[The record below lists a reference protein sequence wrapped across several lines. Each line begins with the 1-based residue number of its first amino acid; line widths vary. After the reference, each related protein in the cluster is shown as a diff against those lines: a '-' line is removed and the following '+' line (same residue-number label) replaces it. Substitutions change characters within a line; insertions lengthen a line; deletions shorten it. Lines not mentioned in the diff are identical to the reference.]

1 MKRAKRLI
9 TGIIFIAVICSGPA
23 AFAVSNIPYHTYNY
37 DYWQDVYYTPAAYI
51 PDKSYSGDDLNV
63 GPFKNPQDIFVAH
76 DGKVYIADTENNRI
90 IILDDTMKVDRIIE
104 TFDNNGTLDSFQTPS
119 GLFVTNKNELY
130 IADTGNF
137 RIVALTQNGNLMKII
152 QNPTSEVL
160 DADFIFAP
168 LKIAVDYA
176 DRVYAVSKNMFQGIM
191 AFDSNTNFTGFIG
204 TIKVNITIYEKIWR
218 RLSTKAQRKRQ
229 IQFIPTEFTNLDI
242 DPDGFVYAT
251 NIDPKGEQSVR
262 RLNPKGEDV
271 IKKKK
276 DGYLSG
282 DIYWRIGSDYS
293 GPSRIVDIVYR
304 GSGIYSILDMN
315 RGRIFTY
322 DHESNLLYI
331 FGGKGSQKG
340 TFRNP
345 AAIEVKDDKILVLD
359 AHRGEIM
366 TFSAT
371 RYGELINNAV
381 SLRYDGN
388 EAAAVRLWEQVL
400 KLDSNFEL
408 AYSGIGKS
416 HLASGENK
424 KAMEYFKLAMDRE
437 YYSIAYKRYRDDIL
451 KDNLSYVL
459 TTVLVLAAAFL
470 TRNAIKKSG
479 KKGANG
485 VAK

>member
-9 TGIIFIAVICSGPA
+9 TGIIFITVICSGPA

-262 RLNPKGEDV
+262 RLNPKGEDI

-282 DIYWRIGSDYS
+282 DIYWRIGRDYS

-416 HLASGENK
+416 YLAYGENK

-451 KDNLSYVL
+451 KDNLAYVL

-470 TRNAIKKSG
+470 TRNAIKKYG

-485 VAK
+485 VVK